1 MSLNED
7 FIGQNLESKVGCP
20 TKFFSKTKNICIDH
34 EKNVKEIQKNPVMGP
49 VPGPK
54 VIFTTIFTLKIQFF
68 FNFLFTFFSW
78 SMYIFF
84 VFEKWDNHFQFCPIK
99 SSFK

>member
-54 VIFTTIFTLKIQFF
+54 VIFTTIFTLKMQFF
-68 FNFLFTFFSW
+68 LIFCLHFFHGLCIYFLFLKNGTTTFNF
-78 SMYIFF
+78 
-84 VFEKWDNHFQFCPIK
+84 VQ
-99 SSFK
+99 